1 MSDIKRGDLYY
12 ANLSPV
18 IGSEQDGF
26 RPVLVIQN
34 DRGNA
39 AGCTTIVAVVTG
51 QIEKKKLPT
60 HVHISAPHLPV
71 ESVVLTEQLR
81 TIDIRR
87 LGSYIDHLDDRQ
99 MKKVDR
105 ALTISLDLHTVVWNS
120 EQKGRK
126 KYDRKN
132 NTLYAEKRTG
142 SSDRGRSCKDSSH
155 WKKQSL

>member
-60 HVHISAPHLPV
+60 HVHISAPYLPV

-120 EQKGRK
+120 EQKGV
-126 KYDRKN
+126 
-132 NTLYAEKRTG
+132 
-142 SSDRGRSCKDSSH
+142 
-155 WKKQSL
+155 